1 MRNSWPSEFVL
12 PPPVL
17 PPPPMRRTLH
27 GQRNMWSSWLL
38 KRMPRPPTPP
48 PLPLTKRHNISHTTK
63 GRKGRGREGEK
74 EGWGRKKGLSR
85 FSSQP
90 TSRASCLLILRSC
103 SSSQARLPSPHP
115 VRVRPSPSHDVAPTI
130 HPALTKVKRAL
141 KRPKSRRRE
150 RAKSRS
156 SLVRG
161 HRNCRWKNAYFIL
174 SFVRHRARGEKKK
187 CKISCAVVIIIVRV
201 GSMTAYTALP

>member
-1 MRNSWPSEFVL
+1 MEFLHSKCGIPGRVSSSSL
-12 PPPVL
+12 LPPVL

-48 PLPLTKRHNISHTTK
+48 LPLTKRHNISHTTK
-63 GRKGRGREGEK
+63 GRKGRGGEGEG
-74 EGWGRKKGLSR
+74 GWGRKKGLSR

-150 RAKSRS
+150 RANEVKVK
-156 SLVRG
+156 LG
-161 HRNCRWKNAYFIL
+161 A
-174 SFVRHRARGEKKK
+174 
-187 CKISCAVVIIIVRV
+187 
-201 GSMTAYTALP
+201 GSP